1 MNGRT
6 RASCPI
12 MKVSSYLRERS
23 GLAITHL
30 NKVQPLSEAMAGL
43 FPPAVMTVHV
53 GGNQMVGLLPLSGR
67 EGVEAVNNVNVFWIG
82 CPLEIFQMGTLTL
95 A

>member
-6 RASCPI
+6 HASCPI
-12 MKVSSYLRERS
+12 MKASSYLKERS
-23 GLAITHL
+23 GLAITHP

-53 GGNQMVGLLPLSGR
+53 RRQSDGGAASFAWPGRSG
-67 EGVEAVNNVNVFWIG
+67 G
-82 CPLEIFQMGTLTL
+82 C
-95 A
+95 